1 MHYRWWGPGVIA
13 LAQLMAMLDMTIV
26 NIALPWAQQDTG
38 MSDVSRQWVVTA
50 YTLSFGALL
59 LVGRRVG
66 DLVGRRR
73 AFIIGAAG
81 FAVASV
87 IGGAAPNAELLI
99 AARVVQGVFAA
110 LLVPSTLA
118 MLATTFTE
126 PRERAKAFGVFSS
139 VASAGGAIGL
149 LGGGVIT
156 QYLNWRWCFYV
167 NVPIGVAV
175 MVGAWLLLPSMP
187 AHRQRVD
194 FLGAVLSSCGML
206 ALVYAFDQA
215 ATHSWT
221 SGRVLGCLAAA
232 VVLLAGFSVVQAKGR
247 APLLPLRLVADRNR
261 LGASLTIA
269 LAMVSLF
276 GLFLILTYQLQ
287 VIMAYSPLRTGLAIL
302 PATVATVL
310 TSTQITARLVPR
322 VPLRLLVVSGLL
334 IAMVGLL
341 NLGRLEPG
349 SSYVTTL
356 MPTQILLGVGVGL
369 VISPC
374 ISAATYQVS
383 PREVGVVSA
392 VVSTS
397 QQLGGSIGTALLN
410 AIATS
415 VTADRLAGGRHGE
428 RAVTE
433 ATVHGYAVASLWAV
447 GITALAA
454 LLAGLLITID
464 LRTSR
469 ESPPWNWNRPRRATG
484 RPPTSPPDQQPP
496 VAIPGPAAAP
506 TAHGGACE
514 RQLPASGP

>member
-1 MHYRWWGPGVIA
+1 MAQATAASTERSVRYRWSGLGVIA
-13 LAQLMAMLDMTIV
+13 LAQLMVMLDMTIV

-38 MSDVSRQWVVTA
+38 MSDASRQWVVTA
-50 YTLSFGALL
+50 YTLAFGALL
-59 LVGRRVG
+59 LLGGRVG

-73 AFIIGAAG
+73 AFVAGAVG

-87 IGGAAPNAELLI
+87 AGGAAPNAEVLVGAR
-99 AARVVQGVFAA
+99 AAQGVFAA

-156 QYLNWRWCFYV
+156 EYLDWRWCFYV

-175 MVGAWLLLPSMP
+175 VAGALLLLPAMP
-187 AHRQRVD
+187 ANRQRVD
-194 FLGAVLSSCGML
+194 VPGAVLSACGML

-221 SGRVLGCLAAA
+221 SLRVLGCLAAA
-232 VVLLAGFSVVQAKGR
+232 VVLLAAFGLTQARGP

-261 LGASLTIA
+261 AGASLTIA

-287 VIMAYSPLRTGLAIL
+287 VVMDFSPLRTGLAIL

-310 TSTQITARLVPR
+310 TSTQIAARLVPR
-322 VPLRLLVVSGLL
+322 VPLRLLVVPGLF
-334 IAMVGLL
+334 IAMLGLL
-341 NLGRLEPG
+341 NLGRLTPD
-349 SSYVTTL
+349 SSYASTL
-356 MPTQILLGVGVGL
+356 MPTQVLLGIGVGL

-374 ISAATYQVS
+374 ISAATYRVPPQ
-383 PREVGVVSA
+383 EVGVVSA
-392 VVSTS
+392 FVSTS

-415 VTADRLAGGRHGE
+415 VTADRIAGGGRGE

-433 ATVHGYAVASLWAV
+433 ATVHGYAVASLWAA

-454 LLAGLLITID
+454 VLAGLLITID
-464 LRTSR
+464 LR
-469 ESPPWNWNRPRRATG
+469 EPAQAPPEQARATEG
-484 RPPTSPPDQQPP
+484 DL
-496 VAIPGPAAAP
+496 AP
-506 TAHGGACE
+506 
-514 RQLPASGP
+514 SN